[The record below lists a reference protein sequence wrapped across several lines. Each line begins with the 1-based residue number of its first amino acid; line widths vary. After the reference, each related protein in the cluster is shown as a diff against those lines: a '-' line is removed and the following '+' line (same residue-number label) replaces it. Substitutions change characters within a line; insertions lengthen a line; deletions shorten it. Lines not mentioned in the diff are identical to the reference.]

1 MWLLLWGLSSSK
13 CGPLHKASVE
23 LLCCYMA
30 GGFLPVNDPR
40 KRSKRE
46 SRSHTIFSDLV
57 LEVTYCHFCC
67 IILVTQI
74 NPDTVWEKTA
84 QRCAILRLATQEVNW
99 EISDVYLDLKIDC
112 FFSPLKNCCLCS
124 SLSVF
129 CQTLLKSFKII
140 QCVYGKYTCEYCFN
154 MWISFSSIVILAV
167 NNNKTLSFSKAS
179 QWAWSLPLSLLPPLS
194 SLFFLFLLRRHLWQL
209 VQGALFSWEPLSW
222 IQVILCASSILFTT
236 DPLKCG
242 ANRLEWP
249 EFMEPLWIFHWDM

>member
-112 FFSPLKNCCLCS
+112 FFPPWKIVVSAHP
-124 SLSVF
+124 SLSFVKLF
-129 CQTLLKSFKII
+129 WRVLKLSSVSMANIRVNI
-140 QCVYGKYTCEYCFN
+140 ASTCE
-154 MWISFSSIVILAV
+154 SL
-167 NNNKTLSFSKAS
+167 
-179 QWAWSLPLSLLPPLS
+179 SLPLSS
-194 SLFFLFLLRRHLWQL
+194 
-209 VQGALFSWEPLSW
+209 
-222 IQVILCASSILFTT
+222 
-236 DPLKCG
+236 
-242 ANRLEWP
+242 
-249 EFMEPLWIFHWDM
+249 